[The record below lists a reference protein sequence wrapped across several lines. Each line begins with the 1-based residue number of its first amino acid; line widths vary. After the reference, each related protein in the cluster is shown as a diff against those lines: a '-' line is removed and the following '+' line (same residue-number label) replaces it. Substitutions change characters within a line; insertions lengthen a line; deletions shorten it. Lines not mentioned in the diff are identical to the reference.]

1 MDGMDD
7 LHTLTIDSALKL
19 LRSRKLTAS
28 DLVEACFRQ
37 IKRLNPALNAFITVN
52 ERQPAEEDQYAP
64 TVPPALA
71 NALRRIPVA
80 VKDLFDT
87 AGMRTTAGSK
97 FFSDNIPEQ
106 DAFVVEK
113 LKQAGAFIIGKTN
126 THEIALGVT
135 GNNPHY
141 GTARNPW
148 DTSRIP
154 GGSSSG
160 SAIAVATGMAL
171 GALGTDTGGSIR
183 IPASLCGVVGF
194 KPTYGRVSL
203 RGVFPL
209 SWNLDH
215 VGPITSCVKDAALL
229 LQVISI
235 YDPID
240 PASIKMLT
248 GDYLG
253 HLVDDM
259 GGRKIALGVGE
270 FVESADV
277 EVLNAVHDAVKVF
290 EAMGCKIKE
299 VNVDWMR
306 DAALANKTMTQADGA
321 AVHRDRLREHPEMFG
336 DDVRRRLMDGAK
348 TSSTEYALARRTQ
361 IEVRKR
367 CEHFFESHDLLILP
381 TTPIP
386 APTIEGHDAV
396 EQAARLT
403 RFTAPFNLAGLPA
416 LSLPCGFTKSGLPI
430 GLQIVARAWADAKAL
445 NAGYAFEQARRR
457 IRDMANTGKY
467 KSMYSCRASRRI
479 DKPHL
484 DIPRRARQASWSGR
498 GCNSRNQPTP
508 PPRQFP

>member
-1 MDGMDD
+1 MSTR
-7 LHTLTIDSALKL
+7 HRLTIEQALGLMRTGKLSAAKLAEDCLK
-19 LRSRKLTAS
+19 RIEK
-28 DLVEACFRQ
+28 
-37 IKRLNPALNAFITVN
+37 LNPALNAFITVSD
-52 ERQPAEEDQYAP
+52 RQP
-64 TVPPALA
+64 VPGVQPDSTTLPVFASALHG
-71 NALRRIPVA
+71 IPIA

-97 FFSDNIPEQ
+97 FLTNNIPEA

-135 GNNPHY
+135 GDNPHF

-148 DTSRIP
+148 DTTRIP

-160 SAIAVATGMAL
+160 SAIAVATGMSFA
-171 GALGTDTGGSIR
+171 ALGTDTGGSIR

-215 VGPITSCVKDAALL
+215 VGPITACVRDAALL

-235 YDPID
+235 HDPLD
-240 PASIKMLT
+240 PSSIKMLS

-259 GGRKIALGVGE
+259 QGRKIACAVGDY
-270 FVESADV
+270 VESSDA
-277 EVLNAVHDAVKVF
+277 EVVNAVREAAKVF
-290 EAMGCKIKE
+290 ESMKCKITD
-299 VNVDWMR
+299 VNMDWLR
-306 DAALANKTMTQADGA
+306 KAAIANKVMTQADGA
-321 AVHRDRLREHPEMFG
+321 AVHRDRLKEHPDWFG
-336 DDVRRRLMDGAK
+336 EDVRRRLQDGAQ
-348 TSSTEYALARRTQ
+348 TTSTEYALARRTQ
-361 IEVRKR
+361 AEIRKR
-367 CEHFFESHDLLILP
+367 FETFFESYDFLILP

-386 APTIEGHDAV
+386 APTIAGHDAV

-416 LSLPCGFTKSGLPI
+416 LSLPCGFTASGLPI
-430 GLQIVARAWADAKAL
+430 GLQVVARAWGDAKAL
-445 NAGYAFEQARRR
+445 NAGYAFEQATGWHER
-457 IRDMANTGKY
+457 MA
-467 KSMYSCRASRRI
+467 SI
-479 DKPHL
+479 
-484 DIPRRARQASWSGR
+484 
-498 GCNSRNQPTP
+498 
-508 PPRQFP
+508 

>member
-1 MDGMDD
+1 MDD
-7 LHTLTIDSALKL
+7 LNSLTISSALQLIRRQKTSPHA
-19 LRSRKLTAS
+19 SRLAAAG
-28 DLVEACFRQ
+28 LRQ
-37 IKRLNPALNAFITVN
+37 IERLNPTLNAFITVN
-52 ERQPAEEDQYAP
+52 DQQSTYESKP
-64 TVPPALA
+64 DSTNNIPLV
-71 NALRRIPVA
+71 NTLRGIPIA

-87 AGMRTTAGSK
+87 TGIRTTAGSK
-97 FFSDNIPEQ
+97 FFADHIPEA

-113 LKQAGAFIIGKTN
+113 LKQAGAIIIGKTN

-148 DTSRIP
+148 DTTRIP

-215 VGPITSCVKDAALL
+215 AGPLTKTVEDAALM

-259 GGRKIALGVGE
+259 EGRK
-270 FVESADV
+270 
-277 EVLNAVHDAVKVF
+277 
-290 EAMGCKIKE
+290 
-299 VNVDWMR
+299 
-306 DAALANKTMTQADGA
+306 
-321 AVHRDRLREHPEMFG
+321 
-336 DDVRRRLMDGAK
+336 
-348 TSSTEYALARRTQ
+348 
-361 IEVRKR
+361 
-367 CEHFFESHDLLILP
+367 
-381 TTPIP
+381 
-386 APTIEGHDAV
+386 
-396 EQAARLT
+396 
-403 RFTAPFNLAGLPA
+403 
-416 LSLPCGFTKSGLPI
+416 
-430 GLQIVARAWADAKAL
+430 
-445 NAGYAFEQARRR
+445 
-457 IRDMANTGKY
+457 
-467 KSMYSCRASRRI
+467 
-479 DKPHL
+479 
-484 DIPRRARQASWSGR
+484 
-498 GCNSRNQPTP
+498 
-508 PPRQFP
+508 

>member
-1 MDGMDD
+1 MDVMDEAR
-7 LHTLTIDSALKL
+7 LTIHSALQL
-19 LRSRKLTAS
+19 LRSQKADAS
-28 DLVEACFRQ
+28 SLAQTCLANIE
-37 IKRLNPALNAFITVN
+37 RLNPALNAFITVSDSD
-52 ERQPAEEDQYAP
+52 PANDPLKEATIPY
-64 TVPPALA
+64 ALA
-71 NALRRIPVA
+71 NALRGIPIA
-80 VKDLFDT
+80 LKDLFDT

-97 FFSDNIPEQ
+97 FFADNIPET

-126 THEIALGVT
+126 THECALGVT
-135 GNNPHY
+135 GNNPHF

-215 VGPITSCVKDAALL
+215 AGPITSCAKDAALM
-229 LQVISI
+229 LQVISV

-259 GGRKIALGVGE
+259 EGRKIAFGVGE
-270 FVESADV
+270 FVESADQ
-277 EVLNAVHDAVKVF
+277 EVLNAVQDSIKVF
-290 EAMGCKIKE
+290 EAMGCKIQE
-299 VNVDWMR
+299 VNLDWMR
-306 DAALANKTMTQADGA
+306 DAALANKTMTQSDGA
-321 AVHRDRLREHPEMFG
+321 AFHRDRLTENPDGFG
-336 DDVRRRLMDGAK
+336 EDVRRRLTAGAK
-348 TSSTEYALARRTQ
+348 TTSTEYALARRTQ
-361 IEVRKR
+361 AEVRKR
-367 CEHFFESHDLLILP
+367 CELFFESSDLLILP
-381 TTPIP
+381 TTPTS
-386 APTIEGHDAV
+386 APTIDGHDAV

-416 LSLPCGFTKSGLPI
+416 LSLPCGFTQSGLPI
-430 GLQIVARAWADAKAL
+430 GLQIVARAWGDAKAL
-445 NAGYAFEQARRR
+445 NAGYAFEQA
-457 IRDMANTGKY
+457 TEW
-467 KSMYSCRASRRI
+467 
-479 DKPHL
+479 HT
-484 DIPRRARQASWSGR
+484 
-498 GCNSRNQPTP
+498 RNPAT
-508 PPRQFP
+508 